1 MERLF
6 GLGRGSFWKEE
17 EMVKAEAN
25 KLTPEERI
33 QMLAGEIAIRAIYD
47 IRLLQ
52 RRKVIIGDKLAPKKK
67 RPGLK
72 DCCCYREEDNIK
84 NLIDDFRN
92 GTVLF
97 WCRMGGV
104 EIDQSTLN
112 RMLKRSEYDGL
123 PKVF

>member
-17 EMVKAEAN
+17 KMVKAEAN
-25 KLTPEERI
+25 RLTHEERVKL
-33 QMLAGEIAIRAIYD
+33 LASEIAIRAIYD
-47 IRLLQ
+47 LRLLQ
-52 RRKVIIGDKLAPKKK
+52 RRKVLVGDELTPANK

-84 NLIDDFRN
+84 NLLDDFRD

-97 WCRMGGV
+97 WCRMGGAN
-104 EIDQSTLN
+104 IDQSTLN
-112 RMLKRSEYDGL
+112 KMLKRRKDDGL
-123 PKVF
+123 SEVL